1 MTAKTRPKITYR
13 SSYLKKAGVKKEHGK
28 KKRRGVSM
36 VRRRN
41 LEERYAN
48 DLGGRED
55 LTAFQLSI
63 ISSAALLRAKLE
75 VLEDKDFP
83 RRQSEVNLDHYIAI
97 ALATGYSAWQVS
109 RIVNSPSFRARL
121 EQAFHC
127 RLVEIARLRVRGE

>member
-13 SSYLKKAGVKKEHGK
+13 SSYLKKAGVKKEHDK

-55 LTAFQLSI
+55 LTR
-63 ISSAALLRAKLE
+63 SS
-75 VLEDKDFP
+75 
-83 RRQSEVNLDHYIAI
+83 
-97 ALATGYSAWQVS
+97 
-109 RIVNSPSFRARL
+109 
-121 EQAFHC
+121 
-127 RLVEIARLRVRGE
+127 